1 MAITSTV
8 SSALRVPKRDTK
20 GYDSG
25 KMCFLSVGCES
36 GNYLVLVHSNEY
48 NSKITQLNYMFNIFS
63 LLFKKLSE
71 TLAFV

>member
-20 GYDSG
+20 GYDTG
-25 KMCFLSVGCES
+25 KMCFLSMGCES
-36 GNYLVLVHSNEY
+36 GNCLVLVHSNEY
-48 NSKITQLNYMFNIFS
+48 NSKITQLNYMFSIFS